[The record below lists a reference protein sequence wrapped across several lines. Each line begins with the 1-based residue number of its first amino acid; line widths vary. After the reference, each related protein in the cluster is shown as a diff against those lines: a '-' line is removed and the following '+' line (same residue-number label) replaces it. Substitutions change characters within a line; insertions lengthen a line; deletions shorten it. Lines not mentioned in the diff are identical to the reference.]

1 MPLILS
7 RPGQLVMLALAGS
20 LLTACSS
27 TPAPD
32 SSLHSKAQ
40 HSTIQLQ
47 GVPGGVYTKVE
58 SITAT
63 VTAIDYQS
71 RQVSL
76 QDPLGNQRT
85 LHAGPNVQQLERVK
99 VGDRVHANAA
109 EETAVFL
116 QGRGVAADDGIIE
129 RLLREAKSGQ
139 PGLAMSG
146 SEQVTAR
153 VVAVDLAQHSATLQY
168 PNGKQR
174 TFAVRP
180 DVALSPSSV
189 GSQVVIRTTTAML
202 IRVEKP

>member
-1 MPLILS
+1 MPLIFS
-7 RPGQLVMLALAGS
+7 RPGQLAMLALAGS

-85 LHAGPNVQQLERVK
+85 LHAGPNVQHLERVK
-99 VGDRVHANAA
+99 VGDRVQANAA
-109 EETAVFL
+109 EETAIFL
-116 QGRGVAADDGIIE
+116 QERGVAADDGIIE
-129 RLLREAKSGQ
+129 RLLREAKSDQ
-139 PGLAMSG
+139 PGLAMSS
-146 SEQVTAR
+146 SEQVSAR
-153 VVAVDLAQHSATLQY
+153 VVAVDLEQHSATLQS

-180 DVALSPSSV
+180 DVHLSPSAV
-189 GSQVVIRTTTAML
+189 GSQVIIRTTTAML
-202 IRVEKP
+202 IRVSKP